1 MGKNSQKAV
10 FIGHGSP
17 MNIIENNTY
26 TRFLKEYSQIISKP
40 KKIIVISAHW
50 LTHWTYITGG
60 EQPAQIYD
68 FWWFPEELYK
78 YKYTPKWDPVL
89 AKEIE
94 SDNIGIQIDNDRGV
108 DHAAWAVLAHIYK
121 DEDIQVIEISLD
133 VDKSFEQHFELGKK
147 LAKWRSEDIL
157 FIGSG
162 NIIHNLGDISF
173 NENCEPFDWAVQLD
187 NWFKKQINE
196 YNIENLLNYPEH
208 LPNYRQGIPTS
219 EHYIPLLYI
228 LGMKSPEENI
238 TTIHESIQNG
248 SISMRSIE
256 IS

>member
-1 MGKNSQKAV
+1 M
-10 FIGHGSP
+10 
-17 MNIIENNTY
+17 
-26 TRFLKEYSQIISKP
+26 
-40 KKIIVISAHW
+40 
-50 LTHWTYITGG
+50 
-60 EQPAQIYD
+60 
-68 FWWFPEELYK
+68 
-78 YKYTPKWDPVL
+78 

-94 SDNIGIQIDNDRGV
+94 SDNIGIQIDNNRGI

-121 DEDIQVIEISLD
+121 DEDIQVIEMSLD

-173 NENCEPFDWAVQLD
+173 DENSKPFAWAVQLD
-187 NWFKKQINE
+187 NWFKEQIHE
-196 YNIENLLNYPEH
+196 YNIENLLNYSEY
-208 LPNYRQGIPTS
+208 LPNYQQGIPTT

-228 LGMKSPEENI
+228 LGMKSAEEKV

-256 IS
+256 IG